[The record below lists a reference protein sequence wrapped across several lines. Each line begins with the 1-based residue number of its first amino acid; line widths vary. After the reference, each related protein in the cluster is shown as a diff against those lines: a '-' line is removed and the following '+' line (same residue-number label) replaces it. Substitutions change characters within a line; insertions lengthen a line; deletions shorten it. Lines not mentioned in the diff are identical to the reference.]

1 MIRAEAVIIN
11 ITETNPDKQRLVTD
25 EMAAHQV
32 SDTRV
37 TGANYEAHY
46 PLIRGQFVKQIKAVC
61 DIDCQNIQHSFQ
73 LLFLLTEICRER
85 YFACLPTLSSMCLV
99 IRRVLETEAAESLVL
114 YIRCRE
120 QRVTNKRTM
129 NVQGFLNYQLLLH
142 LECILRV
149 TCRRNKYYKHFFSFQ
164 LILRSCSNPEKS
176 NFVTLLLLAYV
187 NQLNFSHNF
196 LLFLFGC
203 CVLC

>member
-1 MIRAEAVIIN
+1 
-11 ITETNPDKQRLVTD
+11 
-25 EMAAHQV
+25 MAAH
-32 SDTRV
+32 RV

-61 DIDCQNIQHSFQ
+61 DIDCQNNQHSFQ

-142 LECILRV
+142 LKCILRV
-149 TCRRNKYYKHFFSFQ
+149 TCRRNKYYKHCFSSY
-164 LILRSCSNPEKS
+164 SCSDSRTPILWLYFCWRMLTNWTSATISYCK
-176 NFVTLLLLAYV
+176 VV
-187 NQLNFSHNF
+187 V
-196 LLFLFGC
+196 C
-203 CVLC
+203 CVVQIDRHSTLSLLQKSQEMNKVKGVFICCEIC